1 MLYDAHFIVNVENRE
16 EGSRVDGTVQ
26 IMDNEDLFLS
36 DSASPL
42 HFPVFPDEDYPVDET
57 LAHMVNVAKIYD
69 RVLVLAE
76 KHGLHVD
83 QNESG
88 LRFSSGGITV
98 GSVTVGRN
106 YDGFFLRTTP
116 IFAAG
121 VSKRTIWDHFVAD
134 VNGDPDI
141 VCAHVPFAPLPS
153 PSYKTVKE
161 ISSSSQFHVYTRPL
175 GEEIF
180 VSGEAALTEDT
191 LPFASWGVNI
201 GLIRSDNVAEGVQEV
216 FERLVLGAIVMD
228 CLVSVADEC
237 GVHLISVTNDL
248 IGVYLGEG
256 IIGQVAVDVCGGIV
270 ELSPRRLAT
279 PLWADREEGAWN
291 DFCSKVREIPDSKT
305 V

>member
-1 MLYDAHFIVNVENRE
+1 MLHAAHFIINVENRE
-16 EGSRVDGTVQ
+16 GGPRVDGTVQ

-42 HFPVFPDEDYPVDET
+42 RFSVFPDEDYPVDET

-76 KHGLHVD
+76 KHGLYVD
-83 QNESG
+83 QSESG
-88 LRFSSGGITV
+88 LRFSSGGATI
-98 GSVTVGRN
+98 GSVTIGRDYN
-106 YDGFFLRTTP
+106 GFLLQTTP
-116 IFAAG
+116 IFTVG
-121 VSKRTIWDHFVAD
+121 TSKRIIWDHFVDD

-141 VCAHVPFAPLPS
+141 VCAHVPFAPLPLHWAVEEVS
-153 PSYKTVKE
+153 F
-161 ISSSSQFHVYTRPL
+161 SSQFHVYTRPL

-180 VSGEAALTEDT
+180 VSGEAVLTEDT

-201 GLIRSDNVAEGVQEV
+201 GLVRSDNVAEGVQEV
-216 FERLVLGAIVMD
+216 FERLVLGAIVTD
-228 CLVSVADEC
+228 RLVSVADEC
-237 GVHLISVTNDL
+237 GVHFISVTNDL

-256 IIGQVAVDVCGGIV
+256 IIGQVTVDVRGGVV
-270 ELSPRRLAT
+270 EFSPRRLAT
-279 PLWADREEGAWN
+279 SLWTDREEGAWN